1 MPRLVFQLFVI
12 AILGVGALL
21 LLLSVGSAAD
31 RPKTA
36 LSEYRRSKRRLCLYI
51 LAAIAFTY
59 GLVSNDSPGSVWQW
73 LFDITLLC
81 ILVSEVRRF
90 RVLRKQLPAAPP
102 SLRNQL
108 FLILLPVIALAVV
121 GWIGIRREQH
131 ALEAELQQRA
141 QEITAEVAKR
151 YAESVAGQLHSLAW
165 AGSEWASDGTRGATA
180 VYWPGE
186 SASGWGRSPFSGNT
200 AAQDPVF
207 SRFAGTNPAV
217 VFPLR
222 VDFDL
227 DGRLIEPTP
236 YPAAPIA
243 VEHWTSNSTVPLR
256 EEWAVFVDAIQPGRS
271 PAQAS
276 EALKRFKDL
285 APSPS
290 TRLQAEWMF
299 ERTQPVGTPDEV
311 DRVTTLGH
319 YAVNARAQ
327 SETGLPLGGIILAE
341 LLRRHPDLDLT
352 FPTFSLARALTL
364 EQPSLLTPW
373 ILDQLPNLARWSNS
387 SDRIQVVTELRQ
399 RWEAQE
405 RLRALAGILATRI
418 QIRTN
423 TAQELWIQGLGTE
436 WWVSLGVGTR
446 QVRIRTKNSGH
457 TEVHPSIKAFFIPK
471 IIIGELSASTL
482 QQILSSSARLPAGTK
497 LSLDF
502 PGTRVNLPF
511 HPSLISSSD
520 PAPVLAQSE
529 DRLPWDL
536 DSIGASST
544 ARPNSTRSEFPPFT
558 VRLHLTDRAA
568 LFAAQR
574 RQQLWFGGMI
584 LLTAAVAGFGA
595 WQTQRAFSRQLAINE
610 QKSNFVSAV
619 SHELRAPLASL
630 RLLAEGLADG
640 RVENEPK
647 RREYAR
653 FIVQETRR
661 LGTLV
666 ENVLGLARVDAG
678 RNRYEFAPID
688 LTRLVRDTS
697 QQLQLL
703 AADRGVSLDYQGPDP
718 EASPVELVA
727 DGAALQQALTNLID
741 NAIKHAPVGTGVT
754 VTFNPPVS
762 GSVAIRVQDQGPGIP
777 LEDHERIFE
786 RFFRRG
792 SELRRETQGVGLGL
806 TLVRE
811 IASAHGG
818 TIHVESE
825 PGKGATFI
833 LSLPVERRDS

>member
-1 MPRLVFQLFVI
+1 M
-12 AILGVGALL
+12 
-21 LLLSVGSAAD
+21 
-31 RPKTA
+31 
-36 LSEYRRSKRRLCLYI
+36 
-51 LAAIAFTY
+51 
-59 GLVSNDSPGSVWQW
+59 
-73 LFDITLLC
+73 
-81 ILVSEVRRF
+81 
-90 RVLRKQLPAAPP
+90 
-102 SLRNQL
+102 
-108 FLILLPVIALAVV
+108 V
-121 GWIGIRREQH
+121 GWIGLRREQH

-141 QEITAEVAKR
+141 KEITADVTKK
-151 YAESVAGQLHSLAW
+151 YADALSSQLHILNW
-165 AGSEWASDGTRGATA
+165 AGSQWDSDGTRGATA

-186 SASGWGRSPFSGNT
+186 SASGWGKSPFSGNIS
-200 AAQDPVF
+200 AQVPLF
-207 SRFAGTNPAV
+207 TRFAGTNPAA

-222 VDFDL
+222 VDFNL
-227 DGRLIEPTP
+227 DGRLIEPVP

-243 VEHWTSNSTVPLR
+243 VEHWTSNSTAPLR
-256 EEWAVFVDAIQPGRS
+256 KEWAAFVDAIQPGRPS
-271 PAQAS
+271 AQAG

-285 APSPS
+285 DPSPS

-299 ERTQPVGTPDEV
+299 ERTLPVGTPDEV
-311 DRVTTLGH
+311 DRLTTLGH
-319 YAVNARAQ
+319 YSVNAQ
-327 SETGLPLGGIILAE
+327 TLSETGLPLGGIILAE

-352 FPTFSLARALTL
+352 FPTFSLALALTL
-364 EQPSLLTPW
+364 DQPSLLTPW
-373 ILDQLPNLARWSNS
+373 ILDQLPTLARRSGH
-387 SDRIQVVTELRQ
+387 SDQIQVVTELRQ
-399 RWEAQE
+399 SWEAQE
-405 RLRALAGILATRI
+405 RLRALAGILTTRI

-436 WWVSLGVGTR
+436 WWVCLGDGTR

-457 TEVHPSIKAFFIPK
+457 TEEHPSIKAFFIPK
-471 IIIGELSASTL
+471 AIIAELSASTL
-482 QQILSSSARLPAGTK
+482 QQILSSSTRLPAGTK

-502 PGTRVNLPF
+502 PGTRVSLPF

-529 DRLPWDL
+529 ERLPWDL
-536 DSIGASST
+536 DSIGASSA

-584 LLTAAVAGFGA
+584 GLTAGVAGFGA
-595 WQTQRAFSRQLAINE
+595 WQTHRAFSRQLAINE

-630 RLLAEGLADG
+630 RLLAEGLAEG
-640 RVENEPK
+640 RVHEEPK

-678 RNRYEFAPID
+678 RNRYEFAPIN
-688 LTRLVRDTS
+688 LSRLVRDSS

-703 AADRGVSLDYQGPDP
+703 AADRGVSLDYLGPDP
-718 EASPVELVA
+718 ESNPVEVIA

-741 NAIKHAPVGTGVT
+741 NAIKHSPIGTSVT
-754 VTFNPPVS
+754 VTLTPPAS
-762 GSVAIRVQDQGPGIP
+762 GSVAIQVQDQGPGIP
-777 LEDHERIFE
+777 PEDHERIFE

-811 IASAHGG
+811 IATAHGG
-818 TIHVESE
+818 TIRVESQ

-833 LSLPVERRDS
+833 LSLPVERSES